1 MLSVW
6 WTVCGSGGH
15 FVYAAAAVAGGDVE
29 LRIFRGVLLVLYDIL
44 RGI

>member
-6 WTVCGSGGH
+6 RVVCGRGSGL
-15 FVYAAAAVAGGDVE
+15 VYAAAAVAGGDVE